1 MNAYDHMM
9 HTQNNTK
16 LGSKMETIQRKVHI
30 EVDAR
35 LFQMLPKVI
44 S

>member
-1 MNAYDHMM
+1 MNAYDHLMR
-9 HTQNNTK
+9 TKKNTK

-35 LFQMLPKVI
+35 LFKMLPKVI